1 MNRVYPDAV
10 AREFERPPFTFADD
24 EGREISIRAYG
35 GPVPTGEGDGGKPD
49 GGDRGEHGGD
59 ERSEREGE
67 VEALMEMYVAF
78 DPADRAQGIPP
89 ARESQVREWLGT
101 ILEGGCD
108 VLAWHD
114 SACVGHATLV
124 PDGEEAYELAIFVLG
139 EYQRAGIGSQ
149 LMEGLLGH
157 GQARSVER
165 VWLTVERWN
174 DVAMALYRKFGFE
187 TSDAESF
194 EMEMALRLQ

>member
-1 MNRVYPDAV
+1 MSRVYPDEL
-10 AREFERPPFTFADD
+10 ARGFERPPFRFDD
-24 EGREISIRAYG
+24 EAGREIAVRTYEKA
-35 GPVPTGEGDGGKPD
+35 VPEDDAEGTEEFGAI
-49 GGDRGEHGGD
+49 
-59 ERSEREGE
+59 
-67 VEALMEMYVAF
+67 VEMYVAF

-101 ILEGGCD
+101 ILDEGYD
-108 VLAWHD
+108 VLAWHGEE
-114 SACVGHATLV
+114 CVGHATLV
-124 PDGEEAYELAIFVLG
+124 PDGEDAYELAIFVLD

-157 GQARSVER
+157 GQEQSAER

-187 TSDAESF
+187 TSDTESF
-194 EMEMALRLQ
+194 ELEMALRLQ

>member
-1 MNRVYPDAV
+1 MSRVYPDEL
-10 AREFERPPFTFADD
+10 AREFERPPFEFDD
-24 EGREISIRAYG
+24 EAGREIAIRTFEG
-35 GPVPTGEGDGGKPD
+35 TVHEGDGDDGK
-49 GGDRGEHGGD
+49 GNEGD
-59 ERSEREGE
+59 EEF
-67 VEALMEMYVAF
+67 EALVAMYVAF

-101 ILEGGCD
+101 ILEEGCD
-108 VLAWHD
+108 VLAWYGEE
-114 SACVGHATLV
+114 CVGHATLV
-124 PDGEEAYELAIFVLG
+124 PDEEGAYELAIFVLD

-157 GQARSVER
+157 GQEKSAER

-187 TSDAESF
+187 TSDTESF
-194 EMEMALRLQ
+194 ELEMALRLQ

>member
-1 MNRVYPDAV
+1 MSRVYPDEL
-10 AREFERPPFTFADD
+10 ARAFERPPFEFEDEAGHEIAIRTFEREVPDD
-24 EGREISIRAYG
+24 EAEED
-35 GPVPTGEGDGGKPD
+35 GED
-49 GGDRGEHGGD
+49 GD
-59 ERSEREGE
+59 EEF
-67 VEALMEMYVAF
+67 EALVKMYVAF

-101 ILEGGCD
+101 ILENGCD
-108 VLAWHD
+108 VLAWYGGE
-114 SACVGHATLV
+114 CVGHATLV
-124 PDGEEAYELAIFVLG
+124 PDGEDAYELAIFVLD

-157 GQARSVER
+157 GQERSAER

-187 TSDAESF
+187 TSDTESF
-194 EMEMALRLQ
+194 ELEMALRLQ